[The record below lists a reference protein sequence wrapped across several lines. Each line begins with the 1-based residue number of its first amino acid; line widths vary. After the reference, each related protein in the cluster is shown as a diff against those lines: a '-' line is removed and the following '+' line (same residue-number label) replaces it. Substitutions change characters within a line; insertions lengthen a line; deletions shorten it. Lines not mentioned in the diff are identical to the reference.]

1 MYSDE
6 MYSDDILILKG
17 NEVVELLTGRERDV
31 IEVVRVAYM
40 AHAAG
45 KSSLPHSTFLRFL
58 DSEKNRII
66 ALPAY
71 LGDGFGVAG
80 IKWVSSFPDNLSKG
94 LDRASAVL
102 ILNSTV
108 TGRPEAIIEGSIISA
123 RRTAAS
129 AALAAQ
135 TLLGEREVNSVG
147 MIGCG
152 LINFETA
159 RFLLAVRPE
168 IKRLTVFDLD
178 RARAEQFK
186 RLCGAMFDEIVV
198 AEDMRALWRDN
209 ALVSF
214 ATTAVRPHVFDLS
227 DCAPGSVILHTS
239 LRDLAPEVILGC
251 DNVVD
256 DVDHVSRAQTSIHLA
271 EQLGGDRAFV
281 RCTLGDILLGHAPAR
296 RDRDSLTVFSPFGL
310 GILDLA
316 VGKFVRDLGVKESF
330 GSAISSF
337 LPSPWVAGRA

>member
-1 MYSDE
+1 MYN
-6 MYSDDILILKG
+6 DDILILKG
-17 NEVVELLTGRERDV
+17 NEVVALLSGRERDV
-31 IEVVRVAYM
+31 IEVVRVAYK

-135 TLLGEREVNSVG
+135 TLLTKEVTSVG

-152 LINFETA
+152 LINYETA
-159 RFLLAVRPE
+159 RFLLAARPE
-168 IKRLTVFDLD
+168 IKRLSVYDLD

-186 RLCGAMFDEIVV
+186 RLCGEMFDEIVV
-198 AEDMRALWRDN
+198 AEDMGSLLRDN
-209 ALVSF
+209 ALISF

-227 DCAPGSVILHTS
+227 ACAPGSLILHTS
-239 LRDLAPEVILGC
+239 LRDLAPEVILAC

-271 EQLGGDRAFV
+271 EQLVGDRAFV
-281 RCTLGDILLGHAPAR
+281 RCTLGDILLGRAPAR
-296 RDRDSLTVFSPFGL
+296 QNDESLTVFSPFGL
-310 GILDLA
+310 GVLDLA
-316 VGKFVRDLGVKESF
+316 VGKFVRDLGVEESL
-330 GSAISSF
+330 GSAINSF
-337 LPSPWVAGRA
+337 LPSPWVEGRP